1 MNGDIV
7 YCQTKYGKAKAVI
20 EFYEGKFVAHW
31 DSTITHPK
39 NGIHVVCYE
48 INKRFEVIGNIYD
61 NPELLGGEDER

>member
-39 NGIHVVCYE
+39 ME
-48 INKRFEVIGNIYD
+48 D
-61 NPELLGGEDER
+61 TLLIMK